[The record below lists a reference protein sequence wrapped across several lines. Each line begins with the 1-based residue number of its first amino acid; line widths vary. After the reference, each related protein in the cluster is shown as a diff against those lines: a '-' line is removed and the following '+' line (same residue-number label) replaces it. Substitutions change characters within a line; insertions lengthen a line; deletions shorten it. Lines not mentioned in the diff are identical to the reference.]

1 MDNISSFYILQEKIS
16 EYLRNYHKNDSKNN
30 VEFINNLITYF
41 SYAKD
46 KELIS
51 FISMTISMYK
61 KEIEDVYNEI
71 NEDNKIKLIKNIK
84 PLFPLKNEKEDI
96 YRSLIAFNYQNLC
109 ENIQEIK
116 NKNENYTKV
125 LKKEIKKE
133 KENNDEKLIDNIID
147 GNVKKNDNPN
157 KDNSNHNDKNEKK
170 IYFPKREFIKNNFK
184 DYKETIKKKDNEII
198 KNTQN
203 KIEKKIKKILNE
215 IKNQDRKVKDYIIE
229 NIKKNKMNE
238 IKLITNNSEAISD
251 EIKLQLVT
259 LICILFPFY
268 SLNCKK
274 EILEYLEKYIP
285 IKNNNLN
292 SNLLND
298 NLSKLNYTY
307 LTDYIKGR
315 TYDDINDTFYK
326 IKLEDEMIERY
337 KLVILSKV
345 FKLNNKDFILKL
357 SFIIYL
363 NLMNEQILNY
373 KLLDFLSLLYFI
385 KEFYSNVYNSQLKEE
400 NNFLKYNNKTK
411 EYYFNNIYP
420 NKLQNKT
427 VNDLFSEDE
436 IYIFK
441 KTLSSIKSFYK
452 INDYSYALLIDL
464 KIPYLNQLFSLRI
477 LELELLKEKYIKSNI
492 TQYKKNLINLETEI
506 YEEIVKKNFMPENKI
521 LKTQYINDDIKK
533 KYERFSQELKKNF
546 TNQFKLY
553 PYGSITEFL
562 SSKDSDLD
570 IYLELPRLFDN
581 IKASSY
587 FLINLNN
594 YLSNKFSPNYRLII
608 SKRICLFT
616 FKYNNMDFDISLT
629 GFSPYLHSSIFRAFS
644 LMDSR
649 FPILVC
655 LMKKIIEILDLKYI
669 NSKDSNNCN
678 LNSFCWVLLIISYL
692 QDIIF
697 PPILPKIFE
706 NCHSINKNISYAFN
720 FVKFKQN
727 KYNNPEFFYFISSM
741 KKECV
746 KIPNETLEGYLNIY
760 KKEIKEKNKLSIS
773 ELLLGF
779 LEFIIYY
786 FKFDVMYNNFSFDG
800 EGFMNMST
808 INNNKNDEFYQYYK
822 NKYLKFNSNER
833 DGVFLFRDPFDPH
846 YNPGQTFKVKNISK
860 FYEKLELTY
869 KTLLE
874 TGSIK
879 ELIKRLEKKK

>member
-1 MDNISSFYILQEKIS
+1 M
-16 EYLRNYHKNDSKNN
+16 
-30 VEFINNLITYF
+30 
-41 SYAKD
+41 
-46 KELIS
+46 
-51 FISMTISMYK
+51 
-61 KEIEDVYNEI
+61 
-71 NEDNKIKLIKNIK
+71 
-84 PLFPLKNEKEDI
+84 
-96 YRSLIAFNYQNLC
+96 
-109 ENIQEIK
+109 
-116 NKNENYTKV
+116 
-125 LKKEIKKE
+125 
-133 KENNDEKLIDNIID
+133 
-147 GNVKKNDNPN
+147 
-157 KDNSNHNDKNEKK
+157 
-170 IYFPKREFIKNNFK
+170 
-184 DYKETIKKKDNEII
+184 
-198 KNTQN
+198 
-203 KIEKKIKKILNE
+203 
-215 IKNQDRKVKDYIIE
+215 
-229 NIKKNKMNE
+229 
-238 IKLITNNSEAISD
+238 
-251 EIKLQLVT
+251 
-259 LICILFPFY
+259 
-268 SLNCKK
+268 
-274 EILEYLEKYIP
+274 
-285 IKNNNLN
+285 
-292 SNLLND
+292 
-298 NLSKLNYTY
+298 
-307 LTDYIKGR
+307 
-315 TYDDINDTFYK
+315 
-326 IKLEDEMIERY
+326 
-337 KLVILSKV
+337 
-345 FKLNNKDFILKL
+345 
-357 SFIIYL
+357 
-363 NLMNEQILNY
+363 
-373 KLLDFLSLLYFI
+373 
-385 KEFYSNVYNSQLKEE
+385 
-400 NNFLKYNNKTK
+400 
-411 EYYFNNIYP
+411 
-420 NKLQNKT
+420 
-427 VNDLFSEDE
+427 
-436 IYIFK
+436 
-441 KTLSSIKSFYK
+441 
-452 INDYSYALLIDL
+452 
-464 KIPYLNQLFSLRI
+464 
-477 LELELLKEKYIKSNI
+477 
-492 TQYKKNLINLETEI
+492 
-506 YEEIVKKNFMPENKI
+506 
-521 LKTQYINDDIKK
+521 
-533 KYERFSQELKKNF
+533 
-546 TNQFKLY
+546 
-553 PYGSITEFL
+553 
-562 SSKDSDLD
+562 
-570 IYLELPRLFDN
+570 
-581 IKASSY
+581 
-587 FLINLNN
+587 NLNN
-594 YLSNKFSPNYRLII
+594 YLSYKFSPNYRLII

-879 ELIKRLEKKK
+879 ELIKRLEKKKIRFYKKFLFKKVVNKLKKNIFKINIKILKKLKKTKI